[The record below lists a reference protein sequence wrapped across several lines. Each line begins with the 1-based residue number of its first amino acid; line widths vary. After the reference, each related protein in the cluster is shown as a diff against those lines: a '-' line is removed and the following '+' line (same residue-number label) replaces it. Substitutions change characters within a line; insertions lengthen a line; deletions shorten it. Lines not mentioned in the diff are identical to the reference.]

1 MKKVIC
7 VLILIMIPNV
17 IFAECNYTR
26 EVELGKLASKITYDR
41 KYSKESG
48 TFTVTLYNV
57 IPQLYITYDGTVL
70 NGDDNNEIEVSSIQE
85 GTYLN
90 FVVYSAKGTSCYS
103 SLLTIYVTLPYYNV
117 FYGSEECDGYEDI
130 LTVCS
135 SQFTSYQVTKKIL
148 NDAINNYN
156 NKIHNDPVV
165 PDDKDT
171 SIISGI
177 KEFISLW
184 GMKILL
190 VVVTIGLSIWY
201 FQIKLRKTKHGI

>member
-1 MKKVIC
+1 M
-7 VLILIMIPNV
+7 
-17 IFAECNYTR
+17 
-26 EVELGKLASKITYDR
+26 
-41 KYSKESG
+41 
-48 TFTVTLYNV
+48 
-57 IPQLYITYDGTVL
+57 
-70 NGDDNNEIEVSSIQE
+70 
-85 GTYLN
+85 
-90 FVVYSAKGTSCYS
+90 
-103 SLLTIYVTLPYYNV
+103 LTIYVTLPYYNV
-117 FYGSEECDGYEDI
+117 FYGSEECDSYEDI